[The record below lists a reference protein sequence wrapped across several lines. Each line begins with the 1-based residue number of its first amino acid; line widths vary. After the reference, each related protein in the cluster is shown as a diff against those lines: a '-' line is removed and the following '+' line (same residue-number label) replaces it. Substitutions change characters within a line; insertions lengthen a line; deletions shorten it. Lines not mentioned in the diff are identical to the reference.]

1 MQASSPFLIS
11 YIVFLTLIPSLRPFK
26 MFPDWQCLC
35 SDARQTISGFLFLL
49 SFPSPPPHLTK
60 TKDLK
65 EMGGGKAKTRKR
77 NIYTDSQEELSCHHS
92 KFGEKNPLYIWC
104 NWYFYFPCIKVN
116 KTCYHCCL
124 FVCSVSCKQMIIKG
138 MYDLHLNFILPLYI
152 WEFKPTAHLW
162 LWVSS

>member
-65 EMGGGKAKTRKR
+65 EMGGGRRRREREIFILTVKKNYRVIIP
-77 NIYTDSQEELSCHHS
+77 NL
-92 KFGEKNPLYIWC
+92 EKKILYI
-104 NWYFYFPCIKVN
+104 YDVTGIFIFPVSKLTKPVTIVA
-116 KTCYHCCL
+116 CL
-124 FVCSVSCKQMIIKG
+124 YVQWVVSK
-138 MYDLHLNFILPLYI
+138 
-152 WEFKPTAHLW
+152 W
-162 LWVSS
+162 